1 MFMTAEAG
9 TFVSG
14 YAMTEKTQGSTMG
27 GLNGIWDG
35 GSNKGRR
42 ADEARNYDV
51 EEGKRA
57 CLCLVGQPVMV
68 RRVSGS
74 RLADEQGF
82 LARFLMCEPES
93 VIGVRRLND
102 RPLLTQKALTD
113 FNDNIRSMLVAA
125 MPADHLRGAPRRRL
139 RMTVRAGQLF
149 RDFANEMERGMRPN
163 GDLKRVA
170 GFANKAAEHAAR
182 IAGCFA
188 AFNGHD
194 EIDELTMADAI
205 EVIRFYLNEQLRLSG
220 LPAPSDAETDA
231 RDLLIWLR
239 TKWGE
244 RYFSPSDAVRGP
256 ARMRAYDP
264 RKAAIDH
271 LLETRAIARVGEKV
285 IKGKKR
291 REVYMVLSD
300 EDDD

>member
-42 ADEARNYDV
+42 AEEARNYDV

-57 CLCLVGQPVMV
+57 CLCLIGQPVMV

-93 VIGVRRLND
+93 VIGARVLND

-113 FNDNIRSMLVAA
+113 FNDNICAMLVDA

-139 RMTVRAGQLF
+139 GMTVPAGQLF
-149 RDFANEMERGMRPN
+149 RDFVKEMERGMRKG
-163 GDLKRVA
+163 GDLQKVA
-170 GFANKAAEHAAR
+170 GFANKAAEHAGR

-194 EIDELTMADAI
+194 EIEEPTVSDAI
-205 EVIRFYLNEQLRLSG
+205 EVVRLYLTEQLRLSG

-244 RYFSPSDAVRGP
+244 RYFSPSDAVREP

-271 LLETRAIARVGEKV
+271 LLETRAIARAEARV
-285 IKGKKR
+285 IKGKNR
-291 REVYMVLSD
+291 REVYMILPD
-300 EDDD
+300 EGDD